1 MSKLECYILK
11 RYGRWIPYSVASEEL
26 GFSVVNA
33 VDACINKAC
42 RAGKEA
48 QEYKNATTGEI
59 SFRGGFMTPRM
70 FDITYNSFEF
80 VIDSLSV
87 DIINDRLLFTELARL
102 LNLNLHLD
110 LGYEPVTDSVGK
122 AIENGT
128 LVPRRK

>member
-1 MSKLECYILK
+1 MLRPCNVTS
-11 RYGRWIPYSVASEEL
+11 IPYSICSDEL

-33 VDACINKAC
+33 VDASINKAC
-42 RAGKEA
+42 RAGKET
-48 QEYKNATTGEI
+48 QSYKNITTGDI
-59 SFRGGFMTPRM
+59 CVKGGFMTPRM
-70 FDITYNSFEF
+70 FDVTYNSFEF
-80 VIDSLSV
+80 VIDSLAV
-87 DIINDRLLFTELARL
+87 YIINDRLLFTELARL